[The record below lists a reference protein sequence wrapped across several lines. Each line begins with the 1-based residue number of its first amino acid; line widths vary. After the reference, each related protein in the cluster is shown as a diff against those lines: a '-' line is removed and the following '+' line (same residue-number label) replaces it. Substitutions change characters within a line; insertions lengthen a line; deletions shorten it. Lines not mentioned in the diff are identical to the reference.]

1 MIRLAAAALLGL
13 ATLPVSA
20 DELGYEAYVDSPKR
34 IKCLYGYVTAKT
46 GNFDAAKAIFED
58 CVARWNDVYSMISLA
73 QMYESGSGMEPDLR
87 RSAELLKQGAEQPDD
102 ASYVSLARYHW
113 GVALAEGRGVEAD
126 QDAARHWLQRAP
138 PAARKKPKTICVSW
152 TAATPMP
159 PSHNNDKRIQ
169 PCPELPLP
177 LPSPLHSA
185 LPQALL
191 SPPPPTS
198 PTRKT
203 TASA

>member
-13 ATLPVSA
+13 ATLPASA

-73 QMYESGSGMEPDLR
+73 QMYESGSGMEPDLSK
-87 RSAELLKQGAEQPDD
+87 SAALLKKGAEQPDD

-113 GVALAEGRGVEAD
+113 TTA
-126 QDAARHWLQRAP
+126 
-138 PAARKKPKTICVSW
+138 KPL
-152 TAATPMP
+152 P
-159 PSHNNDKRIQ
+159 PSHNNDKRAQ

-177 LPSPLHSA
+177 PPSPLPSA
-185 LPQALL
+185 LPQVRL
-191 SPPPPTS
+191 PPPRPTS